1 MAKKVGIIKA
11 PDGFYIGSLNK
22 NGLPSA
28 DSRKITDDE
37 IAFMFEDMLRR
48 HKAETGKNT
57 KTFFHKH
64 IPVMIAKVDPS
75 LEECG
80 IMTPQIRAMLRARV
94 QQQAMMTAKAQ
105 QRQMQG
111 LRLAVPKPQG

>member
-80 IMTPQIRAMLRARV
+80 IMTPQMRAMLQARA
-94 QQQAMMTAKAQ
+94 QQQAMMTAKEQ

-111 LRLAVPKPQG
+111 LRLAVPKPQ

>member
-28 DSRKITDDE
+28 DSRKITDTE
-37 IAFMFEDMLRR
+37 ITYMFEDMMRR
-48 HKAETGKNT
+48 HKAETGKNV
-57 KTFFHKH
+57 KTFFHQYV
-64 IPVMIAKVDPS
+64 PTLIAKVDPS

-80 IMTPQIRAMLRARV
+80 IITPRMRAMLQAKA
-94 QQQAMMTAKAQ
+94 QQQAMKAQ
-105 QRQMQG
+105 RQPQG
-111 LRLAVPKPQG
+111 LRLGVPK